1 MGITTIKLKVQ
12 NPDQK
17 SLVIE
22 DEFLVDS
29 GASITVLP
37 EKLVKKLKIKPSYEK
52 DFILADGKVVKRKI
66 GYALISINGTTAPSP
81 VVLGKKNDSKLL
93 GALTLES
100 MGFALDPFE
109 RRIYKAKL
117 FM

>member
-1 MGITTIKLKVQ
+1 MGITSVKLKIQ
-12 NPDQK
+12 NPDLK
-17 SLVIE
+17 NLVVE

-37 EKLVKKLKIKPSYEK
+37 QALAKKLKIKPSYEK
-52 DFILADGKVVKRKI
+52 DFVLADGKIVKRKI
-66 GYALISINGTTAPSP
+66 GYALISINGMTAPSP

-93 GALTLES
+93 GALTLEA

>member
-1 MGITTIKLKVQ
+1 MVPIVWFQVSAFQVSAQALIAEA
-12 NPDQK
+12 D
-17 SLVIE
+17 SMIE
-22 DEFLVDS
+22 KEFV
-29 GASITVLP
+29 
-37 EKLVKKLKIKPSYEK
+37 
-52 DFILADGKVVKRKI
+52 LADGKVVKRKI
-66 GYALISINGTTAPSP
+66 GTALVSINGTTIPSP

-100 MGFALDPFE
+100 HGLALDPFE

>member
-1 MGITTIKLKVQ
+1 MGLTSITLKVQ

-17 SLVIE
+17 NLIVE

-29 GASITVLP
+29 GASITVLSQD
-37 EKLVKKLKIKPSYEK
+37 LVKKLKIKPAYEK
-52 DFILADGKVVKRKI
+52 KFILADGKIVKRKI
-66 GYALISINGTTAPSP
+66 GYALISINGLTAPTP
-81 VVLGKKNDSKLL
+81 VVLGEKNDSKLL
-93 GALTLES
+93 GALTLEA

-109 RRIYKAKL
+109 RRIYRAKL